1 MSILSVSGLGKYYGA
16 EFIFGGI
23 SFQVSR
29 GDKTA
34 LVGRTFTSL
43 RLLKRVI
50 STSASPTPWWFVS
63 GFAPIN

>member
-1 MSILSVSGLGKYYGA
+1 MSVLSVSGLTKYYGA

-34 LVGRTFTSL
+34 LVGINGAGKSTL
-43 RLLKRVI
+43 MKIIAGVI
-50 STSASPTPWWFVS
+50 CFIAV
-63 GFAPIN
+63 GDCGCRAQY